1 MKKFLF
7 LLLTFFLAG
16 WLAAP
21 VQAESLPEEVQ
32 QMQDLRRLEKAKA
45 AQSNTTVKP
54 TVTPTQEQQYAQFLR
69 QLDSSSPVAVAIP
82 KIFAQEDLVIEEDIE
97 GDLYAFGSNVQI
109 DGNVTGDV
117 IAAGANVIIN
127 GNISDDL
134 RVAGAKVIINGQVGK
149 NVTVGAAELTFGEMS
164 RVNGSVIAGAGD
176 SMFSGEINGKL
187 WLGSGNAILAGN
199 FNNDVEVSADNLTSR
214 PSTYIVGD
222 LKARVGAE
230 STDDASLTQDQVAG
244 KIDISR
250 QPVEESAP
258 KKVKVD
264 SQKVGSAL
272 IMAEIVKIV
281 FKFITGMIV
290 GSLALYFLPQV
301 SKKVVSN
308 LTVNPFASLGY
319 GFAALILTPIAAI
332 LLMVMVVT
340 LPLGIF
346 SLFIYVMMLMAAK
359 WVSAKAL
366 GTWMAKLVDEKWL
379 KNDYVQLALGL
390 FILFAFGAIPV
401 LGWAVKA
408 VALFLGT
415 GALTNLLV
423 ESLSKRGKA

>member
-1 MKKFLF
+1 M
-7 LLLTFFLAG
+7 LTFFLAG

-21 VQAESLPEEVQ
+21 VQAESLPEEIQ
-32 QMQDLRRLEKAKA
+32 RMQDLRRLERAKS

-82 KIFAQEDLVIEEDIE
+82 KIFAKEDLVIEEDIE

-134 RVAGAKVIINGQVGK
+134 RVVGAKVIINGQVGK

-176 SMFSGEINGKL
+176 SMFAGEINGKL
-187 WLGSGNAILAGN
+187 WLGSGNAILAGD
-199 FNNDVEVSADNLTSR
+199 FNNDVEVNADNLTSR
-214 PSTYIVGD
+214 SSVYIAGD
-222 LKARVGAE
+222 LKARVGAD
-230 STDDASLTQDQVAG
+230 STAEASLTQDQVGG

-250 QPVEESAP
+250 QPVKESTQT

-264 SQKVGSAL
+264 SKKVGSAL
-272 IMAEIVKIV
+272 VVAEIVKIV

-301 SKKVVSN
+301 SKKVVSY
-308 LTVNPFASLGY
+308 LTTNPLASLGY
-319 GFAALILTPIAAI
+319 GFATLILVPIAAL

-340 LPLGIF
+340 LPLGVF
-346 SLFIYVMMLMAAK
+346 SLFVYIMMLMAAK
-359 WVSAKAL
+359 WVSAKAI
-366 GTWMAKLVDEKWL
+366 GTWLAKLVDEKWL

-390 FILFAFGAIPV
+390 FILFTIGAIPV

-408 VALFLGT
+408 VSLFLGT
-415 GALTNLLV
+415 GALANLLI
-423 ESLSKRGKA
+423 ETLSKRGKA